1 MQILATANLPGL
13 EPDTGDEDGHTPSEC
28 FLRCRS
34 SHCAVVRES
43 FELEKRI
50 WARLMRSARG
60 HGEVL
65 HEVFDDDDITV
76 VEDDFRDKRKD
87 SFMSSRIVDESES
100 EDEFVDA
107 DDGFVAQR

>member
-13 EPDTGDEDGHTPSEC
+13 EPDTRDKDGHTPSEC

-76 VEDDFRDKRKD
+76 VDDDFRDKRKD

>member
-1 MQILATANLPGL
+1 MQLLATANLLGL
-13 EPDTGDEDGHTPSEC
+13 EPDTRDKDGHTPSEC

-43 FELEKRI
+43 FDVEKQI
-50 WARLMRSARG
+50 WTRLMRSARG

-65 HEVFDDDDITV
+65 REVFDDNDITV
-76 VEDDFRDKRKD
+76 VEDDFSDKRKD
-87 SFMSSRIVDESES
+87 SFMSNRIVDESES

-107 DDGFVAQR
+107 EDGFDAQR